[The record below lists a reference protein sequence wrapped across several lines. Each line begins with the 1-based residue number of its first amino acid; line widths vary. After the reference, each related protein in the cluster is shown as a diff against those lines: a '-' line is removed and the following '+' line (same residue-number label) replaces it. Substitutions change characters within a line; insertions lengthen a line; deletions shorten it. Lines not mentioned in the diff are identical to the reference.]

1 MAQHSEMMS
10 PLMAM
15 EGWHAEAKGAR
26 TDPVYLM
33 HADLASPFAS
43 LCLSV
48 CVGSCPSLHETGP
61 ATGDLCVRNERSV
74 EYPNPP
80 IAASLRPRASDRA
93 DLQELSDVSDK
104 LAASRASYLSTNGIC
119 RWGSEHA
126 ISCSTCHMGISMGT
140 ILLNCKTWRR

>member
-1 MAQHSEMMS
+1 MLRPKVRGLILCTYCMRILL
-10 PLMAM
+10 PL
-15 EGWHAEAKGAR
+15 
-26 TDPVYLM
+26 L
-33 HADLASPFAS
+33 LPFAFLS
-43 LCLSV
+43 AWALALLCMN
-48 CVGSCPSLHETGP
+48 ETGP